1 MNILHARSPLN
12 NRPRS
17 WKCPALPEV
26 PQPQKTELICNQG
39 ATALCY
45 DCGQTLSQVPL
56 MSQLDQ
62 RRSGSMILGLATTFF
77 AIVMLIGIGAVIAAS
92 LQ

>member
-1 MNILHARSPLN
+1 
-12 NRPRS
+12 
-17 WKCPALPEV
+17 
-26 PQPQKTELICNQG
+26 
-39 ATALCY
+39 
-45 DCGQTLSQVPL
+45 

-62 RRSGSMILGLATTFF
+62 RRSGSMILGFATTFF